1 MAYINENF
9 FDLKDNYLFA
19 KVLEKTKEYKEKNPD
34 AKIINLGIGDVTR
47 PLAPVVIEAMHKA
60 VDDMSKEET
69 FKGYGLT
76 NGYEFLR
83 EKIVKYE
90 YEKRGINIDKNEV
103 FIANGSKCDLA
114 GIIEV
119 FGKEN
124 TVAITDPVYPV
135 YRDVNIMAGR
145 KIVYLE
151 ATEETNFKPCLPKEK
166 VDIIYL
172 CFPNNPTGTVL
183 TKSELKQWVD
193 YARENN
199 SIIFY
204 DSVYEAFITDEN
216 IPHSIYEIEGAKDVA
231 IEFRSFS
238 KLAGFTGIRC
248 SFMVIPENLKLYAN
262 DENCFSINKLWFRRL
277 SSKFG
282 GESYIAQRGAEAIY
296 SEIGQKQ
303 IRENINYYLNNAK
316 TLKKGLT
323 ELGFTVFGGENS
335 PYVWIKTP
343 NGLRSW
349 EFFDILLNEA
359 SIVGS
364 PGEGFGENGEGY
376 FRITGFG
383 NFKDYEEAL
392 KRIEKIKF

>member
-19 KVLEKTKEYKEKNPD
+19 KVLEKTKEYREKNPD
-34 AKIINLGIGDVTR
+34 AKIINLGVGDVTR

-60 VDDMSKEET
+60 VDEMSKEET

-151 ATEETNFKPCLPKEK
+151 ATEETNFKPRLPKEK

-183 TKSELKQWVD
+183 TKTELKEWVD
-193 YARENN
+193 YAKENN

-204 DSVYEAFITDEN
+204 DSVYEVFITDEN

-248 SFMVIPENLKLYAN
+248 SFMVIPENLKLYTN
-262 DENCFSINKLWFRRL
+262 DGNGFSINKLWFRRL

-296 SEIGQKQ
+296 SEMGQK
-303 IRENINYYLNNAK
+303 
-316 TLKKGLT
+316 
-323 ELGFTVFGGENS
+323 
-335 PYVWIKTP
+335 
-343 NGLRSW
+343 
-349 EFFDILLNEA
+349 
-359 SIVGS
+359 
-364 PGEGFGENGEGY
+364 
-376 FRITGFG
+376 
-383 NFKDYEEAL
+383 
-392 KRIEKIKF
+392 